1 MASLPDPA
9 DGPTAAVQRALL
21 ELHARS
27 GLPWWA
33 TIASATVGVRTCL
46 VPFAV
51 VQARACLSVARA
63 RALSNAR
70 ARWLFRRQPRV
81 MRGSR

>member
-51 VQARACLSVARA
+51 V
-63 RALSNAR
+63 
-70 ARWLFRRQPRV
+70 
-81 MRGSR
+81 